1 MKRLTH
7 EETGVPTPYLS
18 LSLSLSPFHLS
29 PSVSLPSFPPSLSES
44 SDEGFPHTPTLPS
57 DPSALQGPQG
67 SQDPLSPVQDPVQPL
82 DYLLL
87 SQCETGR
94 ASVCISRYLSVHSH
108 YKHTGLCNSHKGPQE
123 QGELG
128 ATTGALDWEGTSPP
142 LESELCLLFSHY

>member
-1 MKRLTH
+1 MKRL
-7 EETGVPTPYLS
+7 VYLHHTS
-18 LSLSLSPFHLS
+18 LSVLSISLPLSLSPLS
-29 PSVSLPSFPPSLSES
+29 LFLSSSLSLPPSLSES

-67 SQDPLSPVQDPVQPL
+67 SQDTLSQVQDPIQPL

-108 YKHTGLCNSHKGPQE
+108 YKHTGLRNSHKGPQE
-123 QGELG
+123 QG
-128 ATTGALDWEGTSPP
+128 
-142 LESELCLLFSHY
+142 